1 MTPLVL
7 HIESLLGV
15 LDEGGL
21 CPALFLL
28 AMEDLVLGIV
38 EDLDSF
44 EATLA
49 IEHLIF
55 VCPLALVAVVS
66 LLLQRNHRLFESDSY
81 KSWRCYEVVPP
92 FAQLNLVNNMFQ
104 KEMRTLLQKIL
115 HNIIIRVLDVVSPCD
130 GIFYLSLPR
139 GRPEQP

>member
-1 MTPLVL
+1 MDGKYKILSVRLKSPIALPVLGRGLASIVVLVAVVVGANVPALIRVIEVLADDSIVL

-66 LLLQRNHRLFESDSY
+66 LLLQRNHSLFELDSY
-81 KSWRCYEVVPP
+81 
-92 FAQLNLVNNMFQ
+92 
-104 KEMRTLLQKIL
+104 
-115 HNIIIRVLDVVSPCD
+115 
-130 GIFYLSLPR
+130 
-139 GRPEQP
+139 